1 MEMVFAKNKRAYY
14 DFFVED
20 KLEAG
25 ISLKGNEVYSIKNN
39 GCSINGAWIRIEN
52 GEAFVYGMN
61 IPKNEKSGVFA
72 EDPLRIKKLLLHKK
86 EIVKLSNSVEI
97 DGKSIVPLS
106 VYVKDGK
113 VKMEIALCTG
123 KKKYDKREIIAK
135 RDVEKKI
142 ASALKDRNRG
152 QR

>member
-1 MEMVFAKNKRAYY
+1 MDMVFAKNKRAYY

-25 ISLKGNEVYSIKNN
+25 ISLKGNEVSSIKNN

-86 EIVKLSNSVEI
+86 EIAKFNNAVEI

-123 KKKYDKREIIAK
+123 KKKYDKRETIAK
-135 RDVEKKI
+135 RDVDKKI

>member
-123 KKKYDKREIIAK
+123 KKKYDKRETIAK
-135 RDVEKKI
+135 RDADKKI

-152 QR
+152 QI